1 VLVAAVAVQAALPLV
16 DLAGGH
22 LLLNQPG
29 PSLPLSVLLMTVVGV
44 VLLSGRERRP
54 ATVEAGP
61 DRRQGP

>member
-1 VLVAAVAVQAALPLV
+1 VQAALPLV

-29 PSLPLSVLLMTVVGV
+29 PSLPLCVLLMIVVGV

-54 ATVEAGP
+54 AAAEAGA